1 MNFHSIF
8 SKTDKSVSK
17 VTFNSDDIAAFI
29 QNFDP
34 NRAHDH
40 NKLSICMLK
49 LISKTI
55 CKLSALIFHFY
66 IKHGEFAIESRKKM
80 LFLSMKKLANRSQQN
95 IE

>member
-8 SKTDKSVSK
+8 SKTDKSISK

-29 QNFDP
+29 QNLDP

-49 LISKTI
+49 LIGKAI
-55 CKLSALIFHFY
+55 CKLPALIFHSY
-66 IKHGEFAIESRKKM
+66 IKHGEFAIKSKKQM
-80 LFLSMKKLANRSQQN
+80 LFLSMKKLANRS
-95 IE
+95 

>member
-8 SKTDKSVSK
+8 SKTDKSISK

-29 QNFDP
+29 QNLDP

-49 LISKTI
+49 LIGKAI
-55 CKLSALIFHFY
+55 CKLPALIFHSY
-66 IKHGEFAIESRKKM
+66 IKHGEFAIKPKKQM
-80 LFLSMKKLANRSQQN
+80 LFLSMKKLANRS
-95 IE
+95 